1 MPLSSFEN
9 TKAELVRPPIPYV
22 QGSRL
27 VRNFQPNASAVDFR
41 EFSVE
46 QIGSKFT
53 KLREDLSSS
62 DVNPGDWILEKHY
75 LAPPPGP
82 PGSPAGGIPNDIEE
96 VLLLLRLFRP
106 GDISF
111 TKLAVILP
119 SGHPLVQFPYRAM
132 NDLNSY
138 SNFGFRIE
146 SSECAAWETFADH
159 LRQSQSW
166 KSTWF
171 ATAKRFFLSGGAKE
185 FNPNWDDVD
194 RIADYATALEAT
206 VVPENSFNT
215 RRMSRRAGALLAQ
228 QGLGEMDDVARFFTK
243 IYGIRSQIVHG
254 GTLGDKNREWLINNY
269 AEIELRMRQVLKAA
283 VIGLPPDKDDRR
295 KALSDLYD
303 PTEDDRR
310 KSVVQS
316 FGEIKSKHVRKS
328 TVSEIAVLA
337 ER

>member
-1 MPLSSFEN
+1 MF
-9 TKAELVRPPIPYV
+9 KALIV
-22 QGSRL
+22 
-27 VRNFQPNASAVDFR
+27 VRNFGSNTSAVDFR

-53 KLREDLSSS
+53 KLREDLSSL
-62 DVNPGDWILEKHY
+62 DVNPDDWILEKHY

-82 PGSPAGGIPNDIEE
+82 PGSPAGGIPNDIED

-111 TKLAVILP
+111 TKQAVILP
-119 SGHPLVQFPYRAM
+119 SGHVLVQFPYRAM

-138 SNFGFRIE
+138 SNWRFRIE
-146 SSECAAWETFADH
+146 SSEWETFADH

-194 RIADYATALEAT
+194 RIADYATALEASL
-206 VVPENSFNT
+206 VPENGFNT
-215 RRMSRRAGALLAQ
+215 RRMSQRAGALLAQ
-228 QGLGEMDDVARFFTK
+228 QGLGEMDEVARFFSK
-243 IYGIRSQIVHG
+243 LYGIRSQIVHG
-254 GTLGDKNREWLINNY
+254 GTLGDKNREWLIDNY

-283 VIGLPPDKDDRR
+283 VIGLPPNKDDRR
-295 KALSDLYD
+295 KALSNLYD
-303 PTEDDRR
+303 PTDDDRR
-310 KSVVQS
+310 KSVVRS
-316 FGEIKSKHVRKS
+316 FGEIKSKHVRGS